1 MTDKDSQKDLSD
13 FSMIG
18 LFRMEAESQAAILN
32 EGLLALEEN
41 PEAAENLESLMRASH
56 SIKGAARIVQL
67 DTAVTLAH
75 AMEDCFVAAQ
85 DGKIILTE
93 AHIDVLLTCV
103 DFFTK
108 ISTLGENDIEG
119 WLTENEPEIE
129 KAVQSLSQVQPEN
142 APVEAEV
149 PEPPAGASAAPA
161 EEPEPVVEP
170 AQPPKKP
177 TQDRDVSVRVTAEK
191 LNRLMGLAGEALVEV
206 GRLQSI
212 GDALFSL
219 KKNLSDVS
227 GVLNTIRES
236 TETLEKNHP
245 AKDLLNKIQ
254 RKFSECSTTLSDRMT
269 DFDLHFRRMD
279 NFSNR
284 LHHEVVSCRM
294 RPFGDGTLGFPRMV
308 RDVSKKMGKKVKLE
322 ITGKDTDVDRDMLV
336 KLEAPLTHLL
346 RNAIDHGIEY
356 PEVRSAAGKSE
367 TGTIRLIARHWAGM
381 LYITVSDDGNGID
394 IEHLREKVVK
404 RNLANAAMAKTLSDV
419 ELIEFMFLPGFST
432 ASAVTEI
439 SGRGVGLDV
448 VQNMVQEVQG
458 VVRSETSPGKGT
470 RFHLQLPITLSVIRA
485 LLVEIGDEPYALPM
499 VRIDRI
505 LSVPREE
512 IQVLENRQ
520 YITFDNNN
528 IGLVSARQVL
538 GLGDVGLEAE
548 TLPVVVIGDRL
559 NQFGIVVDRFIGEK
573 ELVINPLDPRLG
585 KVPDINATAL
595 LEDGSP
601 VLLID
606 VEDMVRSIDNLL
618 NGGWLQRV
626 GLGAKKHAE
635 QKRKRVLVVDDSIT
649 VREVERRLL
658 ETNGYE
664 VEIAVDGADGW
675 NAVRT
680 GRYDMVISDVDM
692 PRMNG
697 IELVTLIKQDARLKN
712 LPVMIV
718 SYKDR
723 EEDRTR
729 GLEAGADY
737 YLTKSSFHDNTLL
750 DAVVNLIGEADA

>member
-1 MTDKDSQKDLSD
+1 MV
-13 FSMIG
+13 G
-18 LFRMEAESQAAILN
+18 LFRIEAESQAAILN

-41 PEAAENLESLMRASH
+41 PEATENLESLMRASH

-67 DTAVTLAH
+67 DAAVTLAH

-85 DGKIILTE
+85 DGKITLTG

-103 DFFTK
+103 DFLAK
-108 ISTLGENDIEG
+108 ISDLEENKIQE

-129 KAVQSLSQVQPEN
+129 KAVQSLSNVQPGN
-142 APVEAEV
+142 TLAETAK
-149 PEPPAGASAAPA
+149 PEPPAAAPTA
-161 EEPEPVVEP
+161 TAKKIEPVAKSAP
-170 AQPPKKP
+170 PPKKP
-177 TQDRDVSVRVTAEK
+177 VKDRDVSVRVTAEK

-206 GRLQSI
+206 GRLQSF
-212 GDALFSL
+212 GDALLGL
-219 KKNLSDVS
+219 KKTISGVS
-227 GVLNTIRES
+227 GVLDAIRDS
-236 TETLEKNHP
+236 TETLERTHP
-245 AKDLLNKIQ
+245 VKDLLNEIQ
-254 RKFSECSTTLSDRMT
+254 RKYSECSTTLSDRMT

-294 RPFGDGTLGFPRMV
+294 RPFGDGTRGFPRMV
-308 RDVSKKMGKKVKLE
+308 RDVSKKLGKKVKLK
-322 ITGKDTDVDRDMLV
+322 ITGKDTDVDRDMLD

-346 RNAIDHGIEY
+346 RNAMDHGIEY
-356 PEVRSAAGKSE
+356 PEERSAAGKPE
-367 TGTIRLIARHWAGM
+367 TGTIHLIARHWAGM
-381 LYITVSDDGNGID
+381 LYITVSDDGKGID
-394 IEHLREKVVK
+394 IENLRKKVVK
-404 RNLANAAMAKTLSDV
+404 RNLVNETMAKTLSDV

-458 VVRSETSPGKGT
+458 VVRSETKFGNGT
-470 RFHLQLPITLSVIRA
+470 RFNLQLPITLSVIRA
-485 LLVEIGDEPYALPM
+485 LLVEIRDEPYALPM

-505 LSVPREE
+505 LSVPREK
-512 IQVLENRQ
+512 IQVIENRQ
-520 YITFDNNN
+520 YITFENSN

-538 GLGDVGLEAE
+538 GLGDIELETD
-548 TLPVVVIGDRL
+548 TLSIVVIGDRL
-559 NQFGIVVDRFIGEK
+559 NQFGIVVDRFVGEK
-573 ELVINPLDPRLG
+573 ELVINPMDPRLG
-585 KVPDINATAL
+585 KVADINATAL

-626 GLGAKKHAE
+626 GLGAKKTAE
-635 QKRKRVLVVDDSIT
+635 QQKKRILVVDDSLT
-649 VREVERRLL
+649 VREVERKLL

-680 GRYDMVISDVDM
+680 DRYDMVISDVDM

-697 IELVTLIKQDARLKN
+697 IELVTNIKQNAKLKN

-723 EEDRTR
+723 EEDRAR

-750 DAVVNLIGEADA
+750 DAVANLIGKADS

>member
-1 MTDKDSQKDLSD
+1 
-13 FSMIG
+13 
-18 LFRMEAESQAAILN
+18 
-32 EGLLALEEN
+32 
-41 PEAAENLESLMRASH
+41 
-56 SIKGAARIVQL
+56 
-67 DTAVTLAH
+67 
-75 AMEDCFVAAQ
+75 
-85 DGKIILTE
+85 
-93 AHIDVLLTCV
+93 
-103 DFFTK
+103 
-108 ISTLGENDIEG
+108 
-119 WLTENEPEIE
+119 
-129 KAVQSLSQVQPEN
+129 
-142 APVEAEV
+142 
-149 PEPPAGASAAPA
+149 
-161 EEPEPVVEP
+161 
-170 AQPPKKP
+170 
-177 TQDRDVSVRVTAEK
+177 
-191 LNRLMGLAGEALVEV
+191 
-206 GRLQSI
+206 
-212 GDALFSL
+212 
-219 KKNLSDVS
+219 
-227 GVLNTIRES
+227 
-236 TETLEKNHP
+236 
-245 AKDLLNKIQ
+245 
-254 RKFSECSTTLSDRMT
+254 
-269 DFDLHFRRMD
+269 MD

-294 RPFGDGTLGFPRMV
+294 RPFGDGARGFPRMI
-308 RDVSKKMGKKVKLE
+308 RDVSKALGKKVKLE
-322 ITGKDTDVDRDMLV
+322 ITGKDTDVDRDMLD

-346 RNAIDHGIEY
+346 RNAVDHGIES
-356 PEVRSAAGKSE
+356 PAERSAAGKSE

-381 LYITVSDDGNGID
+381 LYITVSDDGKGIY

-404 RNLANAAMAKTLSDV
+404 RNLVTEAMAKTLSDV

-432 ASAVTEI
+432 ASSVTEI

-458 VVRSETSPGKGT
+458 VVRSETRPGNGT
-470 RFHLQLPITLSVIRA
+470 SFHLQLPITLSVMRA
-485 LLVEIGDEPYALPM
+485 LLVQIGDEPYALPM

-538 GLGDVGLEAE
+538 GLGEVGLDAE
-548 TLPVVVIGDRL
+548 TLPIAVIGDRL

-585 KVPDINATAL
+585 KVADINATAL

-626 GLGAKKHAE
+626 GMGTEKTAE
-635 QKRKRVLVVDDSIT
+635 QKKKRILVVDDSLT
-649 VREVERRLL
+649 VREVERKLL

-675 NAVRT
+675 NAVRI
-680 GRYDMVISDVDM
+680 GSFDMVISDVDM

-697 IELVTLIKQDARLKN
+697 IELVTHIRQNARLKN

-723 EEDRTR
+723 EEDRKR
-729 GLEAGADY
+729 GLDAGADY

-750 DAVVNLIGEADA
+750 DAVANLIGKAKA